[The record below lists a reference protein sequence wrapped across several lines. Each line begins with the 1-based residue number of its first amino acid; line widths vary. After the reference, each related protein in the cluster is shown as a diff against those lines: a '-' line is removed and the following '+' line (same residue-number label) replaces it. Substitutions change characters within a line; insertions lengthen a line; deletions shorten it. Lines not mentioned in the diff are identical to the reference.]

1 MKINRYIDFI
11 NESKL
16 ELLLEAN
23 IKYTTDFIS
32 VLNDINSELSG
43 KVLNL
48 NGKEV
53 DVNTNYIDIDK
64 DKEDVIKFIPEN
76 KLKSLKVKVI
86 NPGTSYDTL
95 SENLEK
101 DGRYPIISVEDFVNV
116 APCVASR
123 ID

>member
-23 IKYTTDFIS
+23 IKYTKDFINI
-32 VLNDINSELSG
+32 LTDINSELSG

-64 DKEDVIKFIPEN
+64 DKEDVIKFIPDN

-86 NPGTSYDTL
+86 NPGT
-95 SENLEK
+95 
-101 DGRYPIISVEDFVNV
+101 
-116 APCVASR
+116 
-123 ID
+123 